1 METTNYGHL
10 SRQLKQATERI
21 ATLGPKSEYIVSA
34 PHSEEIKAKLKLD
47 GLNQNYVHSSM
58 AGELRGVC
66 MVAMWEVPT
75 LESLIPEINRLERIV
90 SALESIGVN
99 LDEEDIVALERIA
112 SGSATDPDRDE
123 LRQSIAERR
132 YHFATQKL
140 IDLKWHLAN
149 MEFQAPANSLL
160 RTEIH
165 TQIEVAQRAIDA
177 LLSDNFPNETDAST
191 DERFVRVVE

>member
-1 METTNYGHL
+1 MSKGFDP
-10 SRQLKQATERI
+10 RCR
-21 ATLGPKSEYIVSA
+21 
-34 PHSEEIKAKLKLD
+34 
-47 GLNQNYVHSSM
+47 
-58 AGELRGVC
+58 EL
-66 MVAMWEVPT
+66 ADIF
-75 LESLIPEINRLERIV
+75 LPE
-90 SALESIGVN
+90 
-99 LDEEDIVALERIA
+99 
-112 SGSATDPDRDE
+112 GSTKEQR
-123 LRQSIAERR
+123 AERR